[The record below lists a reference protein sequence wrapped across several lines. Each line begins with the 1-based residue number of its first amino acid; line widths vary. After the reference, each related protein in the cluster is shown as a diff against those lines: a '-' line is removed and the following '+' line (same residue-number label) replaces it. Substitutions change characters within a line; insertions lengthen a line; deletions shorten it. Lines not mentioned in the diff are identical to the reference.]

1 MDCFYL
7 FGTILIEIVS
17 LSRNVFQRLKFEV
30 KRHHHRC
37 ENQKK
42 KKSCFFFYIIILSDN
57 PNRICLLFNR
67 LIQIG
72 VSSAFSII
80 IIIIINGGRCKGDE
94 DSADWRNGPIRYSVS
109 TSTAIRV
116 WGGRKVRSM
125 AVCHRK
131 PKVNVRHPNPGRMTP
146 SRFSWWNRVPSA
158 IRRRLRPPSIPFP
171 FPSSSSCWRRDW
183 KHRRYRSKP
192 TLFDHLRCCWR
203 QRLDV
208 FSRYYCVPA
217 LNCWCNCCCSLP
229 SHFPI

>member
-116 WGGRKVRSM
+116 
-125 AVCHRK
+125 
-131 PKVNVRHPNPGRMTP
+131 
-146 SRFSWWNRVPSA
+146 
-158 IRRRLRPPSIPFP
+158 
-171 FPSSSSCWRRDW
+171 
-183 KHRRYRSKP
+183 
-192 TLFDHLRCCWR
+192 
-203 QRLDV
+203 
-208 FSRYYCVPA
+208 
-217 LNCWCNCCCSLP
+217 
-229 SHFPI
+229 